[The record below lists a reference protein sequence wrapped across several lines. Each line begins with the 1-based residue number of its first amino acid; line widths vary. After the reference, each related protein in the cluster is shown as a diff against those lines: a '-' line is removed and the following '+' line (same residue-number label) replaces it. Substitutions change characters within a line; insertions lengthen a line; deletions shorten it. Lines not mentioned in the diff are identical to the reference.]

1 MLITN
6 LKHGFDIISSFVDKK
21 NRHKIV
27 FEKHWNRSFIMKAYL
42 ANGLFSLGDR
52 LVNEQ
57 LAAAIREAVPGIE
70 LYVPQENDAINDKA
84 AYADSLAIAQADLE
98 MLQNSDVL
106 VAVLDGVEID
116 SGVAAEIG
124 AFAMLNRPIVGVFTD
139 VRQQGRDNMM
149 KIEALVHDGVENQ
162 FVYRNLFVIGL
173 IKRTGVITTSI
184 AEAVKAV
191 ETYKK

>member
-1 MLITN
+1 
-6 LKHGFDIISSFVDKK
+6 
-21 NRHKIV
+21 
-27 FEKHWNRSFIMKAYL
+27 MKAYL

-70 LYVPQENDAINDKA
+70 LYVPQENDAINDKT

-139 VRQQGRDNMM
+139 VRQQGRDNML
-149 KIEALVHDGVENQ
+149 KIEALVREGIENQ

-184 AEAVKAV
+184 AEAVQAV
-191 ETYKK
+191 EKYKK

>member
-1 MLITN
+1 
-6 LKHGFDIISSFVDKK
+6 
-21 NRHKIV
+21 
-27 FEKHWNRSFIMKAYL
+27 MKAYL

-57 LAAAIREAVPGIE
+57 LAAAMREANPGIE
-70 LYVPQENDAINDKA
+70 LYVPQENDAINDKT

-98 MLQNSDVL
+98 MLQKSDVL
-106 VAVLDGVEID
+106 IAVIDGVEID

-149 KIEALVHDGVENQ
+149 KIEALVRDGMENQ

-173 IKRTGVITTSI
+173 IKRNGIITSSI
-184 AEAVKAV
+184 EEAVKAV
-191 ETYKK
+191 QKLNK

>member
-1 MLITN
+1 
-6 LKHGFDIISSFVDKK
+6 
-21 NRHKIV
+21 
-27 FEKHWNRSFIMKAYL
+27 MKAYL

-149 KIEALVHDGVENQ
+149 KIEALVRDGVENQ

-191 ETYKK
+191 EKYKK

>member
-1 MLITN
+1 
-6 LKHGFDIISSFVDKK
+6 
-21 NRHKIV
+21 
-27 FEKHWNRSFIMKAYL
+27 MKAYL

-57 LAAAIREAVPGIE
+57 LAAAMREANPGIE
-70 LYVPQENDAINDKA
+70 LYVPQENDAINDKT

-98 MLQNSDVL
+98 MLQKSDVL
-106 VAVLDGVEID
+106 IAVIDGVEID

-139 VRQQGRDNMM
+139 VRQQGRDNML
-149 KIEALVHDGVENQ
+149 KIEALVRDGMENQ

-173 IKRTGVITTSI
+173 IKRNGIITSSI
-184 AEAVKAV
+184 EEAVKAV
-191 ETYKK
+191 QKLNK